1 MKIIISESKLEKMKQ
16 SLTDKVNEI
25 GIYRTARMLGM
36 NTTEFMDRFGFEMN
50 DSRITDLI
58 DLYMDNKFDKVY
70 HSQKRDLCELY
81 KTPETFL
88 SVVIEAINEFCYN
101 NFDFAT
107 HLGIDEESI
116 EFENLFY
123 QMEHYTIKN
132 YGELIKNKFV
142 ENCTK

>member
-1 MKIIISESKLEKMKQ
+1 MKIIINESKYEKIKQ
-16 SLTDKVNEI
+16 VIADKVKND
-25 GIYRTARMLGM
+25 GIHSTARMMGM
-36 NTTEFMDRFGFEMN
+36 NTIEFINRFGFEMN
-50 DSRITDLI
+50 DSRITDFI
-58 DLYMDNKFDKVY
+58 DFYMDNKFDKVY
-70 HSQKRDLCELY
+70 DFEPKTFYCIHY
-81 KTPETFL
+81 KNPETFL
-88 SVVIEAINEFCYN
+88 NVVSEAINEFCYN

-142 ENCTK
+142 ENCK